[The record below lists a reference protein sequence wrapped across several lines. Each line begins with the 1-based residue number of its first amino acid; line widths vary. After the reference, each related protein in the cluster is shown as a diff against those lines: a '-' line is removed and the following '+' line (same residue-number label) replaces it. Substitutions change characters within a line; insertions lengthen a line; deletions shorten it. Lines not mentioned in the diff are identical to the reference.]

1 MRIVIQ
7 RVSRADVKIEDNIVG
22 RIDKGLLVY
31 IGFTQEDGESDLQ
44 FIVDKLLGLRI
55 FPDEDEKLNLN
66 IGDVNG
72 SFLLVS
78 QFTLFGDVRKGK
90 RPSFSKA
97 LSGKE
102 AKVLYDKF
110 VELMK
115 ERAHVETGV
124 FGADMKIT
132 SINDGPVTI
141 LLDSSKLF

>member
-1 MRIVIQ
+1 MRVVIQ
-7 RVSRADVKIEDNIVG
+7 RVSKADVQVEEKIIG
-22 RIDKGLLVY
+22 KIDKGLLVY
-31 IGFTQEDGESDLQ
+31 LGFTQEDNESDLQ
-44 FIVDKLLGLRI
+44 FIANKLLGLRI
-55 FPDEDEKLNLN
+55 FPDQDERLNLN
-66 IGDVNG
+66 IEDVNG

-97 LSGKE
+97 LSGEK

-115 ERAHVETGV
+115 ASTHVETGV
-124 FGADMKIT
+124 FGADMKV
-132 SINDGPVTI
+132 SSVNDGPVTI